1 MQITAR
7 RLLDRP
13 IIDQAL
19 DASLGDNINGPSLV
33 AAPAWLSEPRGRYYL
48 YFAHHE
54 GRHIRLAFADHLTGP
69 WRIHAPGALH
79 LAETSFP
86 QIPPALPQPA
96 WAAAKGVDGLYP
108 HIASPDVHCDPGARA
123 MRMYFHGLDHDG
135 EQRSLVASSRDGI
148 SWEVG
153 KCRIDQAY
161 LRVFGHRGRRHALAL
176 GGQVLREGHRGFEP
190 GPWLFPRGH
199 RHAAVLLR
207 GDLLHV
213 LWTRIGDAPERI
225 LHTAVDLR
233 PDWSDWRAG
242 TTAELLRPELPWEG
256 ADQPVRPSEIGTAA
270 RREKALRDPCLF
282 EEDGRLFLIYAGAGE
297 TALGLAEIFG
307 L

>member
-1 MQITAR
+1 MPTIR

-13 IIDQAL
+13 IIDQTL
-19 DASLGDNINGPSLV
+19 DPSLGDNINGPSLIP
-33 AAPAWLSEPRGRYYL
+33 APPWLDAPCGRYYL

-54 GRHIRLAFADHLTGP
+54 GRHIRLAFADSLTGP
-69 WRIHAPGALH
+69 WRIHPPGALR
-79 LAETSFP
+79 LTETPFP
-86 QIPPALPQPA
+86 QTAPNVAQPA
-96 WAAAKGVDGLYP
+96 WAVAKGVDGLYP
-108 HIASPDVHCDPGARA
+108 HIASPDVHSEPETRTV
-123 MRMYFHGLDHDG
+123 RMYFHGLDHDG
-135 EQRSLVASSRDGI
+135 VQRSLVARSRDGI
-148 SWEVG
+148 GWEVG
-153 KCRIDQAY
+153 EPRIDQAY
-161 LRVFGHRGRRHALAL
+161 LRVFSHNGRRYALAL
-176 GGQVLREGHRGFEP
+176 GGQVLRDGDGGFEP

-242 TTAELLRPELPWEG
+242 STSELLRPELHWEG
-256 ADQPVRPSEIGTAA
+256 ADLPVRPSEVGTAA
-270 RREKALRDPCLF
+270 PKENALRDPCLF

-297 TALGLAEIFG
+297 AALGLAEIFG
-307 L
+307 I